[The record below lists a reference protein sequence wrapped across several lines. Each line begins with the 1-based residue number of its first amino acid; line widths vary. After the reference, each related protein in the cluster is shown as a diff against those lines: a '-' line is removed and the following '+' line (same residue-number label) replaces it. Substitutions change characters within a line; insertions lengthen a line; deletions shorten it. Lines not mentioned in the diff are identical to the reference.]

1 MGNTQKEHKHLSI
14 TDMSEEDRPRE
25 KMLAKGAEALSKAE
39 LLGILLGSGNTKQTA
54 VELAGDILDDSDGN
68 LVELGKRTIK
78 ELMAYNGVGE
88 AKAITVAAALELGR
102 RRNLEV
108 ALEKPQV
115 RGSAD
120 IFAIFHPML
129 ADKHTEEFWLLM
141 LNRANRVIGM
151 EQLSNGG
158 VSGTLV
164 DIKLALKKSIDRL
177 ADAVVFC
184 HNHPLETLSPSR
196 EDDNVTHRLRKAFE
210 AVEIRV
216 LDHVIVAGG
225 KYYSYSDHDR
235 LH

>member
-1 MGNTQKEHKHLSI
+1 
-14 TDMSEEDRPRE
+14 
-25 KMLAKGAEALSKAE
+25 
-39 LLGILLGSGNTKQTA
+39 
-54 VELAGDILDDSDGN
+54 
-68 LVELGKRTIK
+68 
-78 ELMAYNGVGE
+78 
-88 AKAITVAAALELGR
+88 
-102 RRNLEV
+102 
-108 ALEKPQV
+108 
-115 RGSAD
+115 
-120 IFAIFHPML
+120 
-129 ADKHTEEFWLLM
+129 M

-184 HNHPLETLSPSR
+184 HNHPSETLSPSR